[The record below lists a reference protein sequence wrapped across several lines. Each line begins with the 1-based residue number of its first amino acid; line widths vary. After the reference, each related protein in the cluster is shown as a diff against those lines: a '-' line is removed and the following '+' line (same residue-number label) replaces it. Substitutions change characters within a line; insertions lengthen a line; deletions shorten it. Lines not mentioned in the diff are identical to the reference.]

1 MKIKRFEFNMF
12 PVNSYVLSDDTN
24 EAVIID
30 AGCYFPQDEQNL
42 KRYIEDNNLTVK
54 HLINTHL
61 HLDHVFGNAF
71 VERTFGV
78 KPEASE
84 ADEFLLARL
93 EQQCRMFGFEPNE
106 PTVALGTHLKG
117 GDKVTFGNTTIDVI
131 DVPGH
136 SPGGLAYYIASE
148 HCLFSGDSLFKGSIG
163 RTDLEGGDFE
173 ALHNAVCTRLFTLP
187 SETVVYPGHGEHTTI
202 GFEKMNN
209 PFFR

>member
-1 MKIKRFEFNMF
+1 MF
-12 PVNSYVLSDDTN
+12 PVNCYVLSDETN

-30 AGCYFPQDEQNL
+30 AGCYFPQDGQIL
-42 KRYIEDNNLTVK
+42 KQYITDNNLSVK
-54 HLINTHL
+54 HLLNTHL

-84 ADEFLLARL
+84 ADEFLLRRL
-93 EQQCRMFGFEPNE
+93 GEQCKMFGFNPNE
-106 PTVALGTHLKG
+106 PTVQLGNYLKD
-117 GDKVTFGNTTIDVI
+117 GDKVTFGHIRIDVI
-131 DVPGH
+131 GVPGH

-163 RTDLEGGDFE
+163 RADLEGGDFE
-173 ALHNAVCTRLFTLP
+173 TLHNAVCTRLLTLP
-187 SETVVYPGHGEHTTI
+187 SETIVYPGHGDNTTI

>member
-12 PVNSYVLSDDTN
+12 PVNSYVLSDETN

-42 KRYIEDNNLTVK
+42 KQYIEDNNLTVK
-54 HLINTHL
+54 HLLNTHL

-117 GDKVTFGNTTIDVI
+117 GD
-131 DVPGH
+131 
-136 SPGGLAYYIASE
+136 
-148 HCLFSGDSLFKGSIG
+148 
-163 RTDLEGGDFE
+163 
-173 ALHNAVCTRLFTLP
+173 
-187 SETVVYPGHGEHTTI
+187 
-202 GFEKMNN
+202 
-209 PFFR
+209 

>member
-42 KRYIEDNNLTVK
+42 KQYIEDNNLTVK
-54 HLINTHL
+54 HLLNTHL

-106 PTVALGTHLKG
+106 ATVALGTHLKG

-131 DVPGH
+131 EVPGH

-148 HCLFSGDSLFKGSIG
+148 RCLFSGDSLFKGSIG